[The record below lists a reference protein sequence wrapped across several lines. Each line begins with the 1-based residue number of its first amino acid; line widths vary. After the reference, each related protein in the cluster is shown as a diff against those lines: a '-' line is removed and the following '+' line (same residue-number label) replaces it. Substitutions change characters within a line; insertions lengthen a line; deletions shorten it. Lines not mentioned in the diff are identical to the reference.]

1 MKKTGS
7 ENKAL
12 TASRSREGLRTLVS
26 RLEKSAPVNAEK
38 EATELYHR
46 LRSLHQTLVVPA
58 LRWPETGRIFA
69 RAMFLVDTQI
79 PLLGRTSFPVS
90 RKSRLL
96 VRALQNLLA
105 LLAEDLSAPAEADE
119 VGAPAPALRLWQAL
133 RTLSCHLL
141 ISYLTAAPPGKDI
154 WLNLHQCYRQAQALG
169 VDENTPP
176 GCPISLQSLY
186 YSAAL
191 LGCAQPSAFTSGE
204 ITFIADYLELFADQ
218 TDPGSGTSP
227 ESPTA
232 FWIDPTQDTPPM
244 ACARKPAPPET
255 EVHYFCCDRIV
266 ELLRNQLD
274 SLESGAPPAQIGL
287 PEFAAQAAGHGILRR
302 LIAYWGNPGK
312 RRFPR
317 RRQSYRAELCCGLDN
332 LWQVFRET
340 PGLPVETSHWMV
352 INESPDGYAVMHV
365 SGNPGA
371 IAAGDIAAI
380 RTETSDRWQTC
391 IVRWAISEN
400 QEHLELGLQILASKA
415 IPATLTLQLPGK
427 EETEKLPVLILP
439 SVPPLRPLQMLVVP
453 PGVLDTEPKHL
464 VLMIEK
470 RNLELREVRNTA
482 LDEQNSQIEIFSIE
496 PDSYPT

>member
-1 MKKTGS
+1 MVSFG
-7 ENKAL
+7 
-12 TASRSREGLRTLVS
+12 TL
-26 RLEKSAPVNAEK
+26 K
-38 EATELYHR
+38 
-46 LRSLHQTLVVPA
+46 
-58 LRWPETGRIFA
+58 
-69 RAMFLVDTQI
+69 
-79 PLLGRTSFPVS
+79 
-90 RKSRLL
+90 
-96 VRALQNLLA
+96 
-105 LLAEDLSAPAEADE
+105 
-119 VGAPAPALRLWQAL
+119 
-133 RTLSCHLL
+133 
-141 ISYLTAAPPGKDI
+141 
-154 WLNLHQCYRQAQALG
+154 
-169 VDENTPP
+169 
-176 GCPISLQSLY
+176 
-186 YSAAL
+186 AAL
-191 LGCAQPSAFTSGE
+191 LQAPSARLNPFERGGRRIRLLATTMVRNEREHVPGMLRNVGPQVDGIVALDDGSSDG
-204 ITFIADYLELFADQ
+204 TDRLLEQ
-218 TDPGSGTSP
+218 SP
-227 ESPTA
+227 Y
-232 FWIDPTQDTPPM
+232 
-244 ACARKPAPPET
+244 
-255 EVHYFCCDRIV
+255 VV